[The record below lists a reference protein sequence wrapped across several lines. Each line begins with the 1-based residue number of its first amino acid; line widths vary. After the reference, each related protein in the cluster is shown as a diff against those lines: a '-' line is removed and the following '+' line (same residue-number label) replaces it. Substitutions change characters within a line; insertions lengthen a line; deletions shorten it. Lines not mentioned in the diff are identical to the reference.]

1 MTTAPDAPAVLIAA
15 LSGRALAACARR
27 GGYRPLVADLFGDL
41 DTQELAEANER
52 VPGTLTRG
60 FTRNALLASLDRLA
74 TGRPVIGIVLGG
86 GFEDRPRLLRSIA
99 ARHVLLGNTPDTV
112 AAIKDP
118 FQFAKT
124 CAQASVPHPE
134 IRHDR
139 PAEGIW
145 LRKRAGGAGG
155 THVAIGPRRTGVR
168 PGRYY
173 QRRVAGQP
181 ISAAFLAAGGACRVL
196 GLSRQ
201 WTNPAPRRPFRYGGA
216 SRPAPITSTRAAEL
230 HDAVARLV
238 ARTNLQ
244 GLNSA
249 DFLVRDDGFD
259 LLEVNPRPGATLD
272 IFADPRGALF
282 QWHLDACRGI
292 LPDTAPIW
300 PGAAAAATVY
310 ARSSLCLPPNFPWPP
325 WAADRQ
331 PPNEP
336 VPSGAP
342 FCTVLAEAKDAVAAE
357 HLVHDR
363 AAEILAQAETT
374 P

>member
-1 MTTAPDAPAVLIAA
+1 MTKAVLIAA

-52 VPGTLTRG
+52 VSGTLTRG
-60 FTRNALLASLDRLA
+60 LSRNALLASLERL
-74 TGRPVIGIVLGG
+74 TTDRPVIGIVLGS
-86 GFEDRPRLLRSIA
+86 GFEDQPRLLHSIA

-118 FQFAKT
+118 FRFAET

-134 IRHDR
+134 IRYDR

-145 LRKRAGGAGG
+145 LRKRAGGSGG
-155 THVAIGPRRTGVR
+155 GHVAINPRRTGIR
-168 PGRYY
+168 PGHYD

-216 SRPAPITSTRAAEL
+216 SRPAPIPPARAAEL
-230 HDAVARLV
+230 HDAVTRLV
-238 ARTNLQ
+238 AQTNLQ

-249 DFLVRDDGFD
+249 DFLVRDNGFD

-272 IFADPRGALF
+272 IFADPQGALF
-282 QWHLDACRGI
+282 QWHLDACQGI
-292 LPDTAPIW
+292 LPHTAPLW
-300 PGAAAAATVY
+300 PEAAAAATVY
-310 ARSSLCLPPNFPWPP
+310 ARSPLCLPPNFPWPP

-336 VPSGAP
+336 VPPGAP
-342 FCTVLAEAKDAVAAE
+342 FCTVLAEAPNAAAAE
-357 HLVHDR
+357 RLVHAR
-363 AAEILAQAETT
+363 AAKILAQAEST